1 MKHFLNYLYQFKVMR
16 WIHYAIVLE
25 IVTYSPTRLGDYLRK
40 FYVKLTANALGK
52 NFVAHTGVQFFYP
65 RNITIGDN
73 VSFSRNTTVQSSAPI
88 IIGDNVMFGPYCIIM
103 TSNHGYQDLTN
114 VMIRQ
119 KATEYP
125 LIIEDDVWIGGG
137 VIINSGSRPITIKK
151 GVIVGSNAV
160 VKRDCDTQA
169 A

>member
-1 MKHFLNYLYQFKVMR
+1 
-16 WIHYAIVLE
+16 
-25 IVTYSPTRLGDYLRK
+25 
-40 FYVKLTANALGK
+40 
-52 NFVAHTGVQFFYP
+52 
-65 RNITIGDN
+65 
-73 VSFSRNTTVQSSAPI
+73 
-88 IIGDNVMFGPYCIIM
+88 MFGPYCIIM

-160 VKRDCDTQA
+160 VKRDCDTQYGIYA
-169 A
+169 GVPAKLIKSRLNS